1 VVAFLKVGQ
10 DKMVFTTDGRVH
22 HSGISNEKTVCEFL
36 KTRGGA
42 VRNFLCTAEE
52 EITHRGGTGTKADAE
67 IHGGGNAS
75 RGISIKHHK
84 SGTFDWL
91 NSSAEVPAAL
101 KEPLL
106 TGLLAIK
113 AAFAASAKANADV
126 DVARGRCDVLLGTQL
141 RAMSSELIAGVLN
154 KCYRA
159 YPEYVLITN
168 VAKKE
173 FIAFKTA
180 ENMRELAT
188 WPGWTYFLKS
198 TPRAKTSAQIWRRG
212 PDGTEVNTHLR
223 LRLVLNNGVNAL
235 LGTSAANSNSVP
247 CLKIQQDDVKGF
259 IDGLVGPV
267 RQGY

>member
-1 VVAFLKVGQ
+1 
-10 DKMVFTTDGRVH
+10 MVFTTDGRVH

-42 VRNFLCTAEE
+42 VRNFLCSADE
-52 EITHRGGTGTKADAE
+52 EITHKGGTGTKMDAE
-67 IHGGGNAS
+67 IHGGAS
-75 RGISIKHHK
+75 AAPRGISIKHHK

-91 NSSAEVPAAL
+91 NSSAEVPTEV

-106 TGLLAIK
+106 TGLQAIK
-113 AAFAASAKANADV
+113 AAFAASVKTEADV
-126 DVARGRCDVLLGTQL
+126 DVARGRCDALLGTQL
-141 RAMSSELIAGVLN
+141 RAMSSELIAGVLS
-154 KCYRA
+154 KCYKA
-159 YPEYVLITN
+159 YPEFVLITN

-188 WPGWTYFLKS
+188 YPGWTYFLKS
-198 TPRAKTSAQIWRRG
+198 TPRARTSAQIWRRG

-235 LGTSAANSNSVP
+235 LGTSTANSGSVP

-259 IDGLVGPV
+259 IDSLVEPV
-267 RQGY
+267 RQTYDSVAVAAPT